1 MSSEIFLKEGR
12 SEENME
18 QKYFAWRIKEEREE
32 MKEMERESVEL
43 SWRQF
48 YFIH

>member
-18 QKYFAWRIKEEREE
+18 PHFAWRIKEEREE